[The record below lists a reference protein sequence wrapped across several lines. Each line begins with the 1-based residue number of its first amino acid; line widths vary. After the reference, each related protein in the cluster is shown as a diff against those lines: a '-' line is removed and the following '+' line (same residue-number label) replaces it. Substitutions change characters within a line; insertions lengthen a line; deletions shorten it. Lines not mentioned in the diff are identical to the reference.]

1 MCSLAL
7 KLNISLIHS
16 ALIPTP
22 FSLLK
27 EDQIYAKPNTC
38 ILKGSSTVIP
48 NNFSLNLVKYTSKLP
63 EKDTHKPFERIEY
76 DNEKKITHAT
86 Y

>member
-7 KLNISLIHS
+7 KLNISLIHP
-16 ALIPTP
+16 ALIPTT

-27 EDQIYAKPNTC
+27 EDQVYAKSNIC
-38 ILKGSSTVIP
+38 ILKGSSSMIP
-48 NNFSLNLVKYTSKLP
+48 DNFSFNLVKYTSKLP

-76 DNEKKITHAT
+76 NNEKRIAHST